1 MTSIYFDESYFV
13 NEFMTEYDTS
23 GELDYTV
30 IFDDYLETFLERMSI
45 IDLEKVL
52 NLYYSSNEIDEFK
65 TLWGDDIRMIAL
77 MQLYTKLFKVIEKA
91 FEENY
96 YSDADTDIE
105 E

>member
-1 MTSIYFDESYFV
+1 MTSICFDESDFV

-30 IFDDYLETFLERMSI
+30 MFDDYLETFIERMSI

-52 NLYYSSNEIDEFK
+52 IIYYSSSEIEEFK
-65 TLWGDDIRMIAL
+65 KIYGDNITTIASL
-77 MQLYTKLFKVIEKA
+77 QLYNKLFKVIEKA

-105 E
+105 

>member
-23 GELDYTV
+23 DELDYTV

-52 NLYYSSNEIDEFK
+52 NLYYFSNEIDEFK